1 MPRDGSFESA
11 VVVPGPVVTVLRRFG
26 VPPLAEH
33 KSGSQGLG
41 FVAKDEIGF
50 LPPAEQLP
58 SSRKPGPAIA
68 VAPGRTGA
76 IYRALRTAAPYSSI
90 LLQPGIYT
98 VRGGVG
104 GGWVGGVVSNNP
116 DQVSAG
122 GRACIHVRTGC
133 PVGRAHTGLHCQAGT
148 RPTGQLCTHCCPA
161 AMPWAIRSGE
171 FQISRAQEP
180 STLNVNVEG
189 LVIMRDPDA
198 PPAGGSGR
206 DDCVISRECRSRAS
220 GPLFNIEAAKCT
232 LTHLRIELGALEE
245 AAVENVL
252 NSADEPLVAAIRI
265 AGNSEAFIADCH
277 ISCKDGSGIEVCV
290 LCPCLCLCVRVC
302 VVYGWVGGW
311 VYCLYYTL
319 YILCLYI
326 YIVCVCVC
334 VYIYRWRTQRAQ
346 SSGHATSRSV

>member
-1 MPRDGSFESA
+1 
-11 VVVPGPVVTVLRRFG
+11 
-26 VPPLAEH
+26 
-33 KSGSQGLG
+33 
-41 FVAKDEIGF
+41 
-50 LPPAEQLP
+50 
-58 SSRKPGPAIA
+58 
-68 VAPGRTGA
+68 
-76 IYRALRTAAPYSSI
+76 
-90 LLQPGIYT
+90 
-98 VRGGVG
+98 
-104 GGWVGGVVSNNP
+104 
-116 DQVSAG
+116 
-122 GRACIHVRTGC
+122 
-133 PVGRAHTGLHCQAGT
+133 
-148 RPTGQLCTHCCPA
+148 
-161 AMPWAIRSGE
+161 
-171 FQISRAQEP
+171 
-180 STLNVNVEG
+180 VNVEG

-198 PPAGGSGR
+198 PPAGRSGS
-206 DDCVISRECRSRAS
+206 DDCVISRECSGRES

-245 AAVENVL
+245 AAVENLL

-334 VYIYRWRTQRAQ
+334 VCVYRWRTQRAQ

>member
-133 PVGRAHTGLHCQAGT
+133 PVGRAHTGLHC
-148 RPTGQLCTHCCPA
+148 
-161 AMPWAIRSGE
+161 
-171 FQISRAQEP
+171 
-180 STLNVNVEG
+180 
-189 LVIMRDPDA
+189 
-198 PPAGGSGR
+198 
-206 DDCVISRECRSRAS
+206 
-220 GPLFNIEAAKCT
+220 
-232 LTHLRIELGALEE
+232 
-245 AAVENVL
+245 
-252 NSADEPLVAAIRI
+252 
-265 AGNSEAFIADCH
+265 
-277 ISCKDGSGIEVCV
+277 
-290 LCPCLCLCVRVC
+290 
-302 VVYGWVGGW
+302 
-311 VYCLYYTL
+311 
-319 YILCLYI
+319 
-326 YIVCVCVC
+326 
-334 VYIYRWRTQRAQ
+334 
-346 SSGHATSRSV
+346 